1 MNFLISNLTPLGVS
15 VMILAGGGGGDGGGG
30 GEGFLVGVGGL
41 MIRTVL
47 VLGSNGSA
55 SIRVDSESNV
65 WVVRLIGLRSRGTP
79 AALDCSSCRRSL
91 DSLYFSSDSDSES
104 DSGTRYVP
112 NADVVA
118 FGVCVLR

>member
-1 MNFLISNLTPLGVS
+1 
-15 VMILAGGGGGDGGGG
+15 MILAGGGGGEGGGG
-30 GEGFLVGVGGL
+30 GDGFLVGVGGL
-41 MIRTVL
+41 IIRTVL
-47 VLGSNGSA
+47 VLGSKNGSA
-55 SIRVDSESNV
+55 SIKVDSELNV
-65 WVVRLIGLRSRGTP
+65 WVERLIGLRSRGTP
-79 AALDCSSCRRSL
+79 ATLDGSSCRRSL